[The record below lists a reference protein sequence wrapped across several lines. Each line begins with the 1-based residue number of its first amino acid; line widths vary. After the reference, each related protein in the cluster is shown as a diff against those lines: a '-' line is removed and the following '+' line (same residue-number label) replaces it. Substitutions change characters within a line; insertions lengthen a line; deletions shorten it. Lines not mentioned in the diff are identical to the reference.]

1 MWLRS
6 QGGPL
11 ENPVNND
18 KTQSAVQQVVVPTD
32 KIERSILLIRG
43 QKVILDTDLAELY
56 GVRTKVFNQAI
67 KRNKKRFPSDFIFR
81 LTKKEKREVVTNC
94 DHLTKLRFSPILPA
108 AFTEHGAIMAATV
121 LSTERAIKVSVYVV
135 RAFVKLREML
145 GTQKDFAHK
154 LEDLEERL
162 VEHDEKFSIVFE
174 AIRKLM
180 QPVVVPPK
188 RRIGFSTC
196 QEQLP

>member
-6 QGGPL
+6 QGGRL

-81 LTKKEKREVVTNC
+81 LTKEEKRELVTNC
-94 DHLTKLRFSPILPA
+94 
-108 AFTEHGAIMAATV
+108 
-121 LSTERAIKVSVYVV
+121 
-135 RAFVKLREML
+135 
-145 GTQKDFAHK
+145 
-154 LEDLEERL
+154 
-162 VEHDEKFSIVFE
+162 
-174 AIRKLM
+174 
-180 QPVVVPPK
+180 
-188 RRIGFSTC
+188 
-196 QEQLP
+196 

>member
-6 QGGPL
+6 QGGRL

-43 QKVILDTDLAELY
+43 RKVILDTDLAELY

-81 LTKKEKREVVTNC
+81 LTKEEKREGGPN
-94 DHLTKLRFSPILPA
+94 F
-108 AFTEHGAIMAATV
+108 G
-121 LSTERAIKVSVYVV
+121 
-135 RAFVKLREML
+135 
-145 GTQKDFAHK
+145 
-154 LEDLEERL
+154 
-162 VEHDEKFSIVFE
+162 
-174 AIRKLM
+174 
-180 QPVVVPPK
+180 PPP
-188 RRIGFSTC
+188 
-196 QEQLP
+196 QA

>member
-6 QGGPL
+6 QGGRL

-81 LTKKEKREVVTNC
+81 LTKEEKREVVTNC
-94 DHLTKLRFSPILPA
+94 DHLAKLRFSPILPA

-162 VEHDEKFSIVFE
+162 RRARREIQYRVRGYSRTHATISRSSE
-174 AIRKLM
+174 APHRFLIA
-180 QPVVVPPK
+180 
-188 RRIGFSTC
+188 
-196 QEQLP
+196 

>member
-1 MWLRS
+1 MR
-6 QGGPL
+6 
-11 ENPVNND
+11 EV
-18 KTQSAVQQVVVPTD
+18 KTQSAVQPVVAPKD

-56 GVRTKVFNQAI
+56 GVSTKVFNQAI

-81 LTKKEKREVVTNC
+81 LTKDEKCEVVTNC
-94 DHLTKLRFSPILPA
+94 DHLGKLKFSPTLPA
-108 AFTEHGAIMAATV
+108 AFTEHGAIMAAAV

-145 GTQKDFAHK
+145 GTQKEFAHK
-154 LEDLEERL
+154 LQDLEKRL
-162 VEHDEKFSIVFE
+162 VGHDETFSIVFE
-174 AIRKLM
+174 AIRELM
-180 QPVVVPPK
+180 QPVAVHPK

-196 QEQLP
+196 QERLP